1 MKVIYPLLSAF
12 IACSIFCASCGD
24 GKKDGTEQAGDSSST
39 ATNSTSP
46 AVEVLS
52 KKKSLLRGLVGEHK
66 LTSISGFMGANT
78 MVDYTIEK
86 GKWVATGSMLM
97 QGEREGYEEELTPE
111 VLAKLKSM
119 KIVVGDDLSVKLV
132 CNGKD
137 YFTTSFSDTGMNYL
151 LKKSPKEYESQL
163 PATLNASATFIDDY
177 LFIYAKDAFNETELA
192 DIDLLQVSA
201 NVVAITYNV
210 KSKEFG
216 MQMFYGECCANSTYF
231 FK

>member
-12 IACSIFCASCGD
+12 VACAIFCSSCGD
-24 GKKDGTEQAGDSSST
+24 GKKDGTEQAGDSSNT

-78 MVDYTIEK
+78 MVDYAIEK
-86 GKWVATGSMLM
+86 GKWVATGSMIM
-97 QGEREGYEEELTPE
+97 EGEREGYAEELSPE

-119 KIVVGDDLSVKLV
+119 KIVVGDDLSVKVV

-137 YFTTSFSDTGMNYL
+137 YFNSSFSDTGMNFL
-151 LKKSPKEYESQL
+151 LKKSPKDYESQL
-163 PATLNASATFIDDY
+163 PATLNASATFIDDN
-177 LFIYAKDAFNETELA
+177 LFIYAKDSFNETELA
-192 DIDLLQVSA
+192 DIDLVQVSA
-201 NVVAITYNV
+201 NVVAISYNV
-210 KSKEFG
+210 KTKEFG
-216 MQMFYGECCANSTYF
+216 LQMFYGDCCDNSTYI